1 MLSQCPLHT
10 ELGWADVLNSPS
22 KFKNVKKYDQVY
34 SSNLVADNQMNL
46 GILVLSFYSNRL
58 PYIIDVYGLWYIALK
73 SIPNLYN
80 MEKNLKTKSES
91 PCLEYIDSP

>member
-46 GILVLSFYSNRL
+46 GILVLLSSTLTGYHISLMFMASDIL
-58 PYIIDVYGLWYIALK
+58 L
-73 SIPNLYN
+73 
-80 MEKNLKTKSES
+80 
-91 PCLEYIDSP
+91 